1 MSIDD
6 LARMIQEHWAENDRS
21 ARRWLSFCA
30 VVMVVLA
37 VVFIVDKVLT

>member
-6 LARMIQEHWAENDRS
+6 LARMIQERWAENDRS
-21 ARRWLSFCA
+21 TRRWLGFCA
-30 VVMVVLA
+30 VVMVVLT